1 MTGPLKLVVGT
12 GNPGKQ
18 REIQE
23 ILREPGIELANDGR
37 LDMASV
43 EETGAT
49 FVENALLKAR
59 YATDVSGLPA
69 LADDSG
75 IEVDALRG
83 APGIYS
89 ARYAGPGATD
99 EANVDKLLAA
109 LADVP
114 EARRTARF
122 RCVMVVL
129 RHKADP
135 SPLICEGLW
144 EGRVAFERRGDNGF
158 GYDPVFI
165 PTGDT
170 RHSAELPRDLKNRV
184 SHRGQALAQLASRL
198 AEFLAAHR

>member
-1 MTGPLKLVVGT
+1 MTTPRQIVVAT

-18 REIQE
+18 REIGE
-23 ILREPGIELANDGR
+23 ILRAPGIELARDAR

-59 YATDVSGLPA
+59 YATHVSGLPA

-89 ARYAGPGATD
+89 ARYAGPGASD
-99 EANVDKLLAA
+99 AANVDKLLAA

-114 EARRTARF
+114 DARRTARF

-129 RHKADP
+129 RHADDP
-135 SPLICEGLW
+135 APLICEGCW
-144 EGRVAFERRGDNGF
+144 EGLIAHERRGEQGF
-158 GYDPVFI
+158 GYDPIFV
-165 PTGDT
+165 PHGDT
-170 RHSAELPRDLKNRV
+170 RHCAELPRDEKNRV
-184 SHRGQALAQLASRL
+184 SHRGQALSQIAVRL
-198 AEFLAAHR
+198 AAHLAAHR

>member
-1 MTGPLKLVVGT
+1 MPEPRLIVAT

-18 REIQE
+18 REIGE
-23 ILREPGIELANDGR
+23 ILRDPGILLVTDAA
-37 LDMASV
+37 LDMDSV

-59 YATDVSGLPA
+59 YATSVAEVPA

-89 ARYAGPGATD
+89 ARYAGPGASD
-99 EANVDKLLAA
+99 QDNVNKLLHA
-109 LADVP
+109 LRDVP
-114 EARRTARF
+114 EALRTARF

-129 RHKADP
+129 RHASDP
-135 SPLICEGLW
+135 APLICEGSW
-144 EGRVAFERRGDNGF
+144 EGKVAFERRGENGF

-165 PTGDT
+165 PNGMSE
-170 RHSAELPRDLKNRV
+170 HSAELARDRKNRI
-184 SHRGQALAQLASRL
+184 SHRGQALTALAQRL
-198 AEFLAAHR
+198 ADFLV